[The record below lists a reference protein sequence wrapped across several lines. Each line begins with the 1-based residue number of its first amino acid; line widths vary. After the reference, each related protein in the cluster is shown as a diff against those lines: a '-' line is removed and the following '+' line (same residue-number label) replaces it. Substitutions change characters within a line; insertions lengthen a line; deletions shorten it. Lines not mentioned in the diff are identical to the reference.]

1 MSLEETLETS
11 LAGLNLDP
19 MLLPKGVT
27 TLMYHKIKWGKAGDE
42 AGMDLSLSSGG
53 IFSPML

>member
-1 MSLEETLETS
+1 MSLEERLETS

-27 TLMYHKIKWGKAGDE
+27 TLMYHKIKSGKAGDE
-42 AGMDLSLSSGG
+42 AGMDLSLVEDRQK
-53 IFSPML
+53 P